1 MFTNNGIII
10 INIKKKE
17 GGFGDGFH
25 KTIHTKNSMTE
36 KISTIINEMI
46 RYYSKDPRR
55 VNHFLKV
62 YSFAK
67 SIGELEKLDEET
79 QNILEVAAVMHD
91 IGIKISEVKYN
102 SSAGNYQEIEGP
114 TVAREMLLKFNF
126 DEKFIDRVC
135 YLIGHHHTYNKID
148 GIDYQILI
156 EADFLVNIYED
167 EIKVPQIQSIK
178 EKYFKTKSG
187 TEFLINLYL

>member
-1 MFTNNGIII
+1 MA
-10 INIKKKE
+10 
-17 GGFGDGFH
+17 
-25 KTIHTKNSMTE
+25 E

-46 RYYSKDPRR
+46 KYYAKDPRR

-67 SIGELEKLDEET
+67 AIGELENLNEET

-91 IGIKISEVKYN
+91 IGIKVSEEKYN
-102 SSAGNYQEIEGP
+102 SSAGNYQEVEGP
-114 TVAREMLLKFNF
+114 PVAREMLLKFKF
-126 DEKFIDRVC
+126 EEKFIDRVC
-135 YLIGHHHTYNKID
+135 YLIGHHHTYSKID

-167 EIKVPQIQSIK
+167 EIKVPQIESIK
-178 EKYFKTKSG
+178 EKYFKTKAA
-187 TEFLINLYL
+187 TEFLMNLYL

>member
-1 MFTNNGIII
+1 M
-10 INIKKKE
+10 K
-17 GGFGDGFH
+17 
-25 KTIHTKNSMTE
+25 E

-46 RYYSKDPRR
+46 SYYAKDQRR

-62 YSFAK
+62 FSFAK
-67 SIGELEKLDEET
+67 AIGELEKLNKET
-79 QNILEVAAVMHD
+79 QDILEVAAIMHD
-91 IGIKISEVKYN
+91 IGIKISEEKYN

-114 TVAREMLLKFNF
+114 PVAREMLSKFEF

-135 YLIGHHHTYNKID
+135 YLIGHHHTYSKID

-167 EIKVPQIQSIK
+167 EIKETQIESIK
-178 EKYFKTKSG
+178 KKYFKTKAG

>member
-1 MFTNNGIII
+1 MA
-10 INIKKKE
+10 
-17 GGFGDGFH
+17 
-25 KTIHTKNSMTE
+25 E

-46 RYYSKDPRR
+46 NYYSKDPRR

-67 SIGELEKLDEET
+67 AIGELENLNEET

-91 IGIKISEVKYN
+91 IGIKISEEKYN

-114 TVAREMLLKFNF
+114 PVAREMLLKFNF
-126 DEKFIDRVC
+126 EGKFIDRVC

-167 EIKVPQIQSIK
+167 EIKVPQIESIK

-187 TEFLINLYL
+187 NEFLSNLYL

>member
-1 MFTNNGIII
+1 MA
-10 INIKKKE
+10 
-17 GGFGDGFH
+17 
-25 KTIHTKNSMTE
+25 E

-46 RYYSKDPRR
+46 KYYAKDPRR

-67 SIGELEKLDEET
+67 AIGELEDLNEET

-91 IGIKISEVKYN
+91 IGIKVSEEKYN
-102 SSAGNYQEIEGP
+102 SSAGNYQEVEGP
-114 TVAREMLLKFNF
+114 PVAREMLLKFNF
-126 DEKFIDRVC
+126 EEKFIDRVC
-135 YLIGHHHTYNKID
+135 YLIGHHHTYSKID

-167 EIKVPQIQSIK
+167 EIKVPQIESIK
-178 EKYFKTKSG
+178 GKYFKTKPG
-187 TEFLINLYL
+187 TEFLTSLYL